1 MLFPTGRRGKEAD
14 RKLLADFRVD
24 FSRKLKI
31 VYGSWDSLEE
41 LKDKSSLFSA
51 CTQSYRDRSVLIGAK
66 VRTAKLEL
74 EGHSR

>member
-31 VYGSWDSLEE
+31 VYGSWDSLEA
-41 LKDKSSLFSA
+41 LKDKSSLST